1 MPRRRRRRKK
11 GDQGALLLAGVGCL
25 AAAAALSRAEDLVAA
40 HATTIIVAAVVI
52 LALVATVRVLAVA
65 ARVRQSAQQARRD
78 RDIAATDTMTGPQF
92 EQYVAR
98 LMRRDGLRGVRVCGG
113 SGDLGADITA
123 RTGDGRRVV
132 VQCKRYSGSVGDPH
146 VQKFNGTAWQIHKA
160 DVALL
165 VTTGRPTSRA
175 RQLATRCR
183 IVLVD
188 RDELAAWATDGHL
201 PAVLSTS
208 VRHTRRPAWP

>member
-1 MPRRRRRRKK
+1 M
-11 GDQGALLLAGVGCL
+11 LLAGVGCL
-25 AAAAALSRAEDLVAA
+25 AAAVALSRADDLVTA
-40 HATTIIVAAVVI
+40 HATTITVAFVVV
-52 LALVATVRVLAVA
+52 LALAATVGTLVVVT
-65 ARVRQSAQQARRD
+65 RVRQAARQARRD

-92 EQYVAR
+92 EEYVAR
-98 LMRRDGLRGVRVCGG
+98 LMRRDGLHGVRVCGG

-146 VQKFNGTAWQIHKA
+146 VQKFNGTAWQIHRA

-175 RQLATRCR
+175 RQLAARCR

-188 RDELAAWATDGHL
+188 RHELAAWATDGRL
-201 PAVLSTS
+201 PAALSTS
-208 VRHTRRPAWP
+208 VRQARRPA

>member
-1 MPRRRRRRKK
+1 MARRRRRRKR
-11 GDQGALLLAGVGCL
+11 GNEGALLLAGVLFL
-25 AAAAALSRAEDLVAA
+25 AAAAALSWAEDVVAA
-40 HATTIIVAAVVI
+40 HATTITVAVIVA
-52 LALVATVRVLAVA
+52 LALVAAVGVLAVV
-65 ARVRQSAQQARRD
+65 ARVRQATQQAARD
-78 RDIAATDTMTGPQF
+78 RNIAATDTMTGPQF

-123 RTGDGRRVV
+123 RTPDGRKVV
-132 VQCKRYSGSVGDPH
+132 VQCKRYAGSVGDPH
-146 VQKFNGTAWQIHKA
+146 VQKFNGTAWQIHQA

-165 VTTGRPTSRA
+165 VTTGRPTGRA

-188 RDELAAWATDGHL
+188 RDELAIWATDGRL
-201 PAVLSTS
+201 PTALSTS
-208 VRHTRRPAWP
+208 ARHPRRPAG